1 MKKQPQI
8 MEKERLGAFID
19 AVLAIV
25 MTILVLELEKPKTF
39 DLQGLWELRTNF
51 LAYGISFFWLG
62 AMWVNIHSSSHLIKK
77 ISQKTVWAAI
87 IMLFFSSL
95 FPYATQLIATHF
107 TNGSMQ
113 TFYGIIVL
121 LITFSVIWYYKT
133 LDEVNDSAEMH
144 SLSVDRKKWLT
155 RDIGIKV
162 LGLILSLT
170 IFPAG
175 VGISV
180 LVTLVF
186 IVIPKQF
193 NP

>member
-77 ISQKTVWAAI
+77 VPIP
-87 IMLFFSSL
+87 LSS
-95 FPYATQLIATHF
+95 
-107 TNGSMQ
+107 
-113 TFYGIIVL
+113 
-121 LITFSVIWYYKT
+121 
-133 LDEVNDSAEMH
+133 
-144 SLSVDRKKWLT
+144 
-155 RDIGIKV
+155 
-162 LGLILSLT
+162 
-170 IFPAG
+170 
-175 VGISV
+175 
-180 LVTLVF
+180 
-186 IVIPKQF
+186 
-193 NP
+193 